1 MRQLQA
7 IDDLRDRALSKL
19 EEIAAAHGP
28 DSVLYRG
35 CLSLWEQKDRDAFLS
50 LTQGDFENA
59 IVVLDH
65 GLSALA
71 LGPRAAAAEGLTPGD
86 VLQLMAAG

>member
-19 EEIAAAHGP
+19 QEIAAVHGA

-35 CLSLWEQKDRDAFLS
+35 CQALWERKDEAAFLS

-71 LGPRAAAAEGLTPGD
+71 LGPRAAANEGLTPRD